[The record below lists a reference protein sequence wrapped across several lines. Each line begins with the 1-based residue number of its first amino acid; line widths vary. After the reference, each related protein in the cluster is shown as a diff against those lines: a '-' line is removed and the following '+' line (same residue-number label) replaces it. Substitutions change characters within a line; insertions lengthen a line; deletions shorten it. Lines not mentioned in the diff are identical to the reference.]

1 MRWFSI
7 WWISGPTLDSI
18 SGRKDKPETSSEGRC
33 DYCMID
39 LGFSYADLEYFLLIL
54 VRVSCF
60 IFIAPFF
67 SMNNTPRRVRVALSI
82 FTAYLIYL
90 SVDRNEVVYETLLGY
105 AIIVMKEALTGL
117 LIGWGT
123 YLCTTVAAFA
133 GSIADMEIGLS
144 MVSLMDPATKEQ
156 ATFTGILY
164 QYMFT
169 LFLIISGMYRYLLQ
183 ALVDTF
189 TLIPVNGAV
198 FHMDSL
204 LESVMTFLA
213 DYITIGF
220 RIILPI
226 FCTMLL
232 LNCVMGILAKIA
244 PQMNMFTVGLQLKV
258 LVGLGV
264 MFLTIRMLPGAADFI
279 FVEMKKMIVSFVEG
293 MT

>member
-1 MRWFSI
+1 MFDFS
-7 WWISGPTLDSI
+7 
-18 SGRKDKPETSSEGRC
+18 
-33 DYCMID
+33 
-39 LGFSYADLEYFLLIL
+39 FSYADLEYFLLIL

-60 IFIAPFF
+60 VFVAPFF
-67 SMNNTPRRVRVALSI
+67 SMNNTPRRIRVGFSI
-82 FTAYLIYL
+82 FTAYLLYL
-90 SVDRNEVVYETLLGY
+90 SVDRNEVVYQTVLGY
-105 AIIVMKEALTGL
+105 AVIVMKEALTGF

-123 YLCTTVAAFA
+123 YLCTTVASFA

-156 ATFTGILY
+156 ATFTGVLY

-169 LFLIISGMYRYLLQ
+169 LFLITSGMYRYLLQ

-198 FHMDSL
+198 FRTESL
-204 LESVMTFLA
+204 LESIMTFLA

-226 FCTMLL
+226 FCTMLI
-232 LNCVMGILAKIA
+232 LNCVLGILAKIA
-244 PQMNMFTVGLQLKV
+244 PQMNMFTVGLQLKI

-264 MFLTIRMLPGAADFI
+264 MFLTIRMLPGAADFV
-279 FVEMKKMIVSFVEG
+279 FVEMKRMIVSFVEG